1 MGVHQELLDF
11 DDIYQRRTKFT
22 PVVLDTEELLQ
33 NKRLPKT
40 HRRMMVV
47 NKMSGVTAR
56 EKEYI
61 NSAIFTRYNN
71 DSAISNIPS
80 CDCGMLNV
88 RHLKNVICDNCGEP
102 CVTRYETD
110 IQSVLWIKAPNGIR
124 ALINPHVLTML
135 GERFRVR
142 SFDTIR
148 WLTDTGYS
156 ASIEKP
162 KQIVALEEALKNM
175 GYERGFNNF
184 HDRFD
189 ELMEMMFERPSLK
202 PQNMAYDHL
211 RELLKKERGKVFC
224 QNLPLPNKLI
234 SVVEETNFFT
244 YHNKDLQPAM
254 DALWL
259 MAGID
264 SEFANWK
271 GKQRENRTA
280 KANALLA
287 EYSYRSYSRTF
298 MRKEGIFRGQTYG
311 YRSIFSFRT
320 VISSIT
326 DPHDYYKIEI
336 PWGVGVTC
344 FRYHLINKLVFDRGW
359 QPKAI
364 INLLNEHA
372 LKYHPLLDELFQELI
387 AESPGGRGIPC
398 AGVRNPSLKRGSA
411 QLLRIGKVKTSTDD
425 ITTGISGMIV
435 KPYNADFDGDM
446 MAFALLLDNKM
457 TKLMETLEPH
467 FSALNFDEPFTISS
481 DLAIFKPAIATIAN
495 RFFHKSE
502 LDPAKRA
509 LMQKHLAMQ

>member
-1 MGVHQELLDF
+1 MGVYQELLDF
-11 DDIYQRRTKFT
+11 DDIYHRRTKFT

-33 NKRLPKT
+33 NKKLPKS
-40 HRRMMVV
+40 HRRMLVV
-47 NKMSGVTAR
+47 NKMSGTTER
-56 EKEYI
+56 EREFI

-71 DSAISNIPS
+71 DSSISNIPS
-80 CDCGMLNV
+80 CDCGKLNR
-88 RHLKNVICDNCGEP
+88 RHLKNVICDACGEP
-102 CVTRYETD
+102 CINRYETD
-110 IQSVLWIKAPNGIR
+110 IQSVLWFRAPKGIR
-124 ALINPHVLTML
+124 ALINPHMLTML
-135 GERFRVR
+135 SERFRVR

-156 ASIEKP
+156 STIAKP
-162 KQIVALEEALKNM
+162 KQIIALEEALANM
-175 GYERGFNNF
+175 NFQRGFNNF
-184 HDRFD
+184 YDRFD
-189 ELMEMMFERPSLK
+189 ELMEMMFDRPSLR

-211 RELLKKERGKVFC
+211 RDLIRMERGKVFC
-224 QNLPLPNKLI
+224 QTLPLPNKLI

-244 YHNKDLQPAM
+244 YHNKDVQPAM
-254 DALWL
+254 EALWL

-264 SEFANWK
+264 SDLGWK
-271 GKQRENRTA
+271 GMQRENRTA
-280 KANALLA
+280 KANWLLA
-287 EYSYRSYSRTF
+287 EYSYRSYSRTY

-326 DPHDYYKIEI
+326 DPHDYFKIEI
-336 PWGVGVTC
+336 PWGVGVTI
-344 FRYHLINKLVFDRGW
+344 FRYHLINKLDARGW
-359 QPKAI
+359 QAKDI

-387 AESPGGRGIPC
+387 RETPKGRGFAT

-411 QLLRIGKVKTSTDD
+411 QLLYIGKVKTAVEDV
-425 ITTGISGMIV
+425 TTGIAGMIV

-457 TKLMETLEPH
+457 TRLMSTLEPH

-495 RFFHKSE
+495 RFHHGSAP
-502 LDPAKRA
+502 DPIKRER
-509 LMQKHLAMQ
+509 MQQLLVTH